1 MSEGEKGRR
10 RTLGRGLSA
19 LLGEEDEDMA
29 ELDRVRQLRTVGIDE
44 LGPSP
49 FQPRRH
55 FDQEDID
62 ELAASIAAKG
72 ILQPILVRRSDSGA
86 INFEIV
92 AGERRWRA
100 AQKAG
105 LHEVPVLVRDLDD
118 RDAAEVALV
127 ENVQRRDLSPIEE
140 AEGYRRLIDEFGH
153 TQEVL
158 AEIIGRS
165 RSHVANMMRLLSL
178 PDPVRSHLDSGAL
191 SAGHARALLTAE
203 DPEAVAEHVIA
214 KQLNVRQTEALCRS
228 VKGQGEKPRGQATT
242 GPTRQGLEKDP
253 DTLAVE
259 RELSDQLGLA
269 VTISPDRDFQS
280 GTIAIAYATLEQL
293 DGLLALL
300 GKGLPARAGEQ
311 DVPDQHYSD
320 LDLEDDQNAGLDPA
334 RFGKEP
340 ATDSHSEKPTEDDLA
355 DALDTLPA
363 GDQGAEEELDD
374 DSGDLEAAQEDIE
387 ALNITDFDDE
397 EDALVNASRS
407 PSGTLPD

>member
-19 LLGEEDEDMA
+19 LLGEEDEEMA
-29 ELDRVRQLRTVGIDE
+29 ELDRVRQLRTVGLDE

-55 FDQEDID
+55 FDEDDID

-203 DPEAVAEHVIA
+203 NPEAVAEHVIA

-228 VKGQGEKPRGQATT
+228 AKGVGEKPGGRAKT
-242 GPTRQGLEKDP
+242 GPTRQGSLKDP

-269 VTISPDRDFQS
+269 VTISPDQDFQS
-280 GTIAIAYATLEQL
+280 GTIAIAYSTLEQL

-300 GKGLPARAGEQ
+300 GKGLPARDGEQ
-311 DVPDQHYSD
+311 DPSNGHYNDPYFENDPSD
-320 LDLEDDQNAGLDPA
+320 GLDQA
-334 RFGKEP
+334 RFGRELVADP
-340 ATDSHSEKPTEDDLA
+340 QADSATQDDLEEDH
-355 DALDTLPA
+355 DALTAQDE
-363 GDQGAEEELDD
+363 GADDELVDG
-374 DSGDLEAAQEDIE
+374 SSDLEGVQDDIE
-387 ALNITDFDDE
+387 ALNIAELDDE

-407 PSGTLPD
+407 PSTTRPE